1 MTTDQIATL
10 VILAISMALLITER
24 FPADLIALLIPVAL
38 GVSGVLTPGKALE
51 GFGNPAVVTVAGM
64 LVLSKALV
72 ASGAVSALGSLL
84 QRVAGGSE
92 RRLLLAMT
100 LLGGACSAFMNNTP
114 VVVVF
119 IPIIL
124 AIAKDAGHAPSRL
137 LIPLSYVTILGGCCT
152 LIGTSTTV
160 LVASQVAER
169 NRAPIAFFDP
179 LPFGLVVVAVGA
191 VYLVLF
197 APRLLPV
204 HQSVSSAAK
213 DLPVEYVTEVTIARG
228 SPLAGR
234 TVTDAI
240 EKAHPELVVLE
251 VVRGQTAL
259 WDPRDT
265 IILQVDDVLLVRGK
279 AQAVANLDAE
289 RGARVLP
296 EAGSS
301 VRTRDVTLVEVVIMA
316 TSPLVGRTVRE
327 AASRALKGANVMAV
341 QRRGAHLRA
350 GLADLTLRDGDTL
363 LVQTEAA
370 KLSDLRN
377 IEDFILLEGLHEK
390 LRLEKRAPLVLAV
403 AAAVVLGASVDFVR
417 VEIAFLALLAAV
429 VLVLSGA
436 ITMRQAYRALDLPT
450 LVLMGSTISLGVA
463 LEQSGLAALAAG
475 KVMSAAAHCPPDL
488 RVHAALAGCYLLG
501 NVITAFASNTASAM
515 LVLPIALGTADKL
528 GVSDRPFIMAVAF
541 GASLDFSTP
550 TGYQTNLLV
559 YAPGGY
565 RFADYVRIGLPM
577 NILMFVLAVIVLP
590 MLYPF

>member
-10 VILAISMALLITER
+10 VILAVSMALLITER

-72 ASGAVSALGSLL
+72 ASGAVAALGSVL
-84 QRVAGGSE
+84 QRIAGGGE

-100 LLGGACSAFMNNTP
+100 LVVASCSAFMNNTP

-160 LVASQVAER
+160 LVASQVVER
-169 NRAPIAFFDP
+169 QRAPIAFFDP
-179 LPFGLVVVAVGA
+179 LPFGLLAVAVGA
-191 VYLVLF
+191 LYLVVF
-197 APRLLPV
+197 GPRLLPV
-204 HQSVSSAAK
+204 RQSVSSAAK

-234 TVTDAI
+234 SVTEAI

-265 IILQVDDVLLVRGK
+265 IILQADDVLLVRGK

-327 AASRALKGANVMAV
+327 AAARALKGANVMAV

-370 KLSDLRN
+370 KLADLRN
-377 IEDFILLEGLHEK
+377 IEDFVLLEGLHEK
-390 LRLEKRAPLVLAV
+390 LRLEKRAPLVLAI
-403 AAAVVLGASVDFVR
+403 AAAVVLGASLDIVH

-463 LEQSGLAALAAG
+463 LEQSGLASLAAD
-475 KVMSAAAHCPPDL
+475 KVMTAAAHCPPDL
-488 RVHAALAGCYLLG
+488 RLHAALAGCYLLA

-515 LVLPIALGTADKL
+515 LVLPIALGTADRL
-528 GVSDRPFIMAVAF
+528 GASDRPFIMAVAF
-541 GASLDFSTP
+541 AASLDFSTP

-565 RFADYVRIGLPM
+565 RFVDYVRIGLPL
-577 NILMFVLAVIVLP
+577 NVLMFILAIVALP